1 MDNYKKGE
9 KYFHK
14 GKHKKAFKYY
24 LLAVNEGNNAAVFDV
39 GTMYWKG
46 WGIEKDYHKAI
57 EYFKKISDTGSA
69 HAAFVIGEI
78 LASIDVS
85 EAITYYEKA
94 VQLGNEAA
102 KERLYEIFE
111 KQLEERFIL
120 EIKTKLEI
128 LKSVDRLENNDKH

>member
-9 KYFHK
+9 KYFRK
-14 GKHKKAFKYY
+14 GKHKKAFNYY
-24 LLAVNEGNNAAVFDV
+24 LSAANEGNNAAVFDV
-39 GTMYWKG
+39 ATMYWKG
-46 WGIEKDYHKAI
+46 WGVEKDYRKAI
-57 EYFKKISDTGSA
+57 EYFKKLSDTGSA
-69 HAAFVIGEI
+69 HATFVIGEI